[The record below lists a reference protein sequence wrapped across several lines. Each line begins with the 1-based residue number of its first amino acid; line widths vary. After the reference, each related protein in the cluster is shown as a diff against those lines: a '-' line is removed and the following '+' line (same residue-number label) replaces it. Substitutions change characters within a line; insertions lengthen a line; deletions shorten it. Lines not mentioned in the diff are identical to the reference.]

1 MLTNFPRSE
10 MKSKAHLALSL
21 LTSLNEW
28 EGCASQLE
36 MDVVVAQKEKKE
48 HATEL
53 KKTLLAN

>member
-1 MLTNFPRSE
+1 MLSNFPRSQ

-21 LTSLNEW
+21 LTSLKEW

-36 MDVVVAQKEKKE
+36 VGVVFAQKGKKE
-48 HATEL
+48 RATEL